1 MILRI
6 TKVSSRM
13 AVAEIEGDLC
23 GYFARKAAELLNSCV
38 RSGVRSFILDME
50 NCSSI
55 DSLGVQLLRDLF
67 IRQLRL
73 VNTSWSIRETCR
85 AEHFNLDMADGFSSI
100 GDALKSLNAEVTV
113 HEQLALC
120 DFAVHNLTNY
130 VLAGKEEEE

>member
-6 TKVSSRM
+6 TKVGSQT

-23 GYFARKAAELLNSCV
+23 GYFARKAAELFDSCA
-38 RSGVRSFILDME
+38 RNGVRSFVLDME

-55 DSLGVQLLRDLF
+55 DSLGVELLRKLS

-73 VNTSWSIRETCR
+73 VNMGWSIRETCR
-85 AEHFNLDMADGFSSI
+85 AEGYNWSQVDGYGTL
-100 GDALKSLNAEVTV
+100 GDALKSLRAKVTNQ
-113 HEQLALC
+113 EQLALC
-120 DFAVHNLTNY
+120 DFTMHNLANY